1 MDRRSGSG
9 VPLTV
14 VVLAASPEQLE
25 RWRID
30 AEVLGGCVVADPDF
44 ACLQLGG
51 PRATP
56 RAGDLPAGRAG
67 GAQFLAGVVS

>member
-1 MDRRSGSG
+1 M
-9 VPLTV
+9 TA

-30 AEVLGGCVVADPDF
+30 AEVLGGSVVADPDF

-51 PRATP
+51 RRATP
-56 RAGDLPAGRAG
+56 LAGTVLRAGAG
-67 GAQFLAGVVS
+67 GVQPLAGVVS